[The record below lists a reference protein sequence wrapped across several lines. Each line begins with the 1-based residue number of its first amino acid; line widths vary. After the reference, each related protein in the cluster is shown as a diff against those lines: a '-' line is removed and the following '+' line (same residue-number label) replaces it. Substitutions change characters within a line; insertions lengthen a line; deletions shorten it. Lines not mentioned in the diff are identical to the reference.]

1 MSLDNPIY
9 MSDIIIKDDSEKID
23 ISATRLATQGL
34 FSFDNKIDS
43 WKDLGYV
50 EGNAQDS
57 SDNARLEAIKN
68 LKKNADELGGNLV
81 YGFRIEEDDAET
93 IAKGYCA
100 LFEPK

>member
-50 EGNAQDS
+50 EGNA
-57 SDNARLEAIKN
+57 
-68 LKKNADELGGNLV
+68 
-81 YGFRIEEDDAET
+81 
-93 IAKGYCA
+93 
-100 LFEPK
+100 